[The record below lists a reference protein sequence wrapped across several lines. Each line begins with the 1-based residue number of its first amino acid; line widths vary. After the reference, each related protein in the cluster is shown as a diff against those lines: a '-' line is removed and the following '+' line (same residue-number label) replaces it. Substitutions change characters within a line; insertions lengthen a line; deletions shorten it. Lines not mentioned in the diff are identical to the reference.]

1 MESAG
6 NQPIVDLGNL
16 LAYDPNHSFA
26 SAPSS
31 REELVKECLENGTRL
46 VQEIADALF
55 NLPSREDIDGP
66 IVTLPKPTT
75 RLPREKHL
83 PRPKPPTKWEEFAKK
98 KGIKN
103 RNRDKQVYD
112 DQTGSW
118 KRRHGYDRV
127 NDDNDIPIIEAKM
140 TDEPG
145 VDPFAKRK
153 EDKKKRV
160 AKQER
165 NRVQNLKE
173 AAKVG
178 ALPSHIQL
186 AARSLPITGTQAAPQ
201 KFSKDD
207 LGNVAGLAA
216 MSTASGGKFD
226 KKLAGEKP
234 EKHKG
239 KYRKFLPTV
248 EGSGMGT
255 QERAQAQKV
264 LDKLLSKNSHEVLNV
279 SKAISMYTVKSEK
292 KQRNKHGKSSSS
304 DSGGKLKAKGKPM
317 KKSFK
322 KGTSKKGQT
331 T

>member
-1 MESAG
+1 MEAEG
-6 NQPIVDLGNL
+6 NQPLVDLGNL
-16 LAYDPNHSFA
+16 LAYDTNHSFA

-46 VQEIADALF
+46 VQAIADALF

-103 RNRDKQVYD
+103 RKREKVLFD

-127 NDDNDIPIIEAKM
+127 NDDNDVPIIEAKM

-145 VDPFAKRK
+145 QDPFAKRK
-153 EDKKKRV
+153 EDKKQRV

-165 NRVQNLKE
+165 NRVQNLK
-173 AAKVG
+173 AASKVG

-186 AARSLPITGTQAAPQ
+186 AARALPITGTQAAPQ
-201 KFSKDD
+201 KISKDD
-207 LGNVAGLAA
+207 LGSVAGLAA
-216 MSTASGGKFD
+216 TSTASGGKFD

-248 EGSGMGT
+248 EGSGMGS

-264 LDKLLSKNSHEVLNV
+264 LDKLLSKNSHEMLNV
-279 SKAISMYTVKSEK
+279 SKAINMYNVKSEK
-292 KQRNKHGKSSSS
+292 KQRNKQGKSSS
-304 DSGGKLKAKGKPM
+304 DSAGKLKAKGKPM

-322 KGTSKKGQT
+322 KGTTKKGKT
-331 T
+331 A